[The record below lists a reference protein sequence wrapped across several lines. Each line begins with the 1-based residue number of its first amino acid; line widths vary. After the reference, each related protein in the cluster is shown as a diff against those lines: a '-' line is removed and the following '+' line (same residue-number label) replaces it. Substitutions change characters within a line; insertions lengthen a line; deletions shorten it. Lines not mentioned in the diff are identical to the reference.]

1 MSQNHAPKADTQFS
15 LFLVNKPGTL
25 ARVLQQLAGSKVN
38 IVAMSM
44 MDSTEHGVLRLVPE
58 DPGRVRDALRSLDVP
73 ATEQQVLVV
82 TLPNRPGALA
92 DVVERLASERI
103 NVDYAYCTAGG
114 ARGGRS
120 VGIFKVSNLKKAVQV
135 LSERK
140 PRRRQMLPVKSRQ
153 RARVH

>member
-15 LFLVNKPGTL
+15 LFLVNKPGML

-58 DPGRVRDALRSLDVP
+58 NPERVRDALRTLDVP
-73 ATEQQVLVV
+73 ATEQQVLLV

-92 DVVERLASERI
+92 DVVERLASEHI

-140 PRRRQMLPVKSRQ
+140 PRRKQMLPVKSKQ
-153 RARVH
+153 RTRMH